1 MRLTSLALV
10 AAIGLSAAA
19 PSFAQRAPTAAP
31 TGAPG
36 APTGRTWQ
44 RPDPAQR
51 AERRAERLRAV
62 LQLRPDQ
69 EPALRTLVA
78 AMQPTAEQRERREA
92 ERTEMRNLPTPQ
104 RLDRM
109 QARSA
114 ERQARFAQR
123 AEAIKR
129 FYAQLTPAQQR
140 AFDALPM
147 EHGGRGGRGEHGFGR
162 GKRPDFG

>member
-1 MRLTSLALV
+1 MRLTSLALA
-10 AAIGLSAAA
+10 AAIAVSAAA
-19 PSFAQRAPTAAP
+19 PSFAQPAPTA
-31 TGAPG
+31 APG
-36 APTGRTWQ
+36 APTGRTW
-44 RPDPAQR
+44 RTPDPAQR
-51 AERRAERLRAV
+51 AERHAERLRAV

-69 EPALRTLVA
+69 EPALRTLVT
-78 AMQPTAEQRERREA
+78 AMQPTPEQRERRQA
-92 ERTEMRNLPTPQ
+92 ERAEMRNLSTPQ

-109 QARSA
+109 QARQT

-147 EHGGRGGRGEHGFGR
+147 GPGGMGGRGEHGFGR

>member
-1 MRLTSLALV
+1 
-10 AAIGLSAAA
+10 
-19 PSFAQRAPTAAP
+19 
-31 TGAPG
+31 
-36 APTGRTWQ
+36 
-44 RPDPAQR
+44 
-51 AERRAERLRAV
+51 
-62 LQLRPDQ
+62 
-69 EPALRTLVA
+69 
-78 AMQPTAEQRERREA
+78 
-92 ERTEMRNLPTPQ
+92 MRNLSTPQ

-114 ERQARFAQR
+114 ERQARLAQR

-147 EHGGRGGRGEHGFGR
+147 GRGGMGGRGERGFGH